1 MQFPSNKNASGNA
14 VLQNF
19 RVNAY
24 NKSILL
30 VTGKQSNKN
39 YHTLNVEYTKQQT
52 ENSSFGTNPSNSER
66 WHTDTVL

>member
-1 MQFPSNKNASGNA
+1 MQFPSNKNASWNA
-14 VLQNF
+14 ILQNF

-39 YHTLNVEYTKQQT
+39 YHTLSVEYPKQQT
-52 ENSSFGTNPSNSER
+52 ENNSFGAKPSNSER